1 MAGRSKAN
9 LHLNYPEGLRGTSLE
24 AKVLYTRLLCDDALN
39 HAGIL
44 PLRIALWADECEMSE
59 GDIDKALRELEDKRY
74 AYTDYKTHQV
84 LVRTLVRND
93 GIADMPNVLWSA
105 CRCALNLR
113 SPKLRRVLAGELRKL
128 APKPPD
134 KISEKTGKRYVY
146 PDPHGTADAID
157 PGPPEPSEGSDG
169 TLRRTLP
176 GSLPNPSEGMPR
188 DAGTPGGG
196 GGGGGKSSVGLSSS
210 SVGAAKRGTR
220 IPDDFTVTPAM
231 IDWARQH
238 TPLVGQTETDLFVEY
253 WQSESGA
260 KATKIDWVKAWQ
272 VWMRREQKSAERRP
286 GQLRVVPPPP
296 TPSDPAAAFDD
307 LRHRGDAQQAANLIG
322 ATWREPAKPPSDPTP
337 TAEWMHHR
345 RVEFIDLHADRIR
358 AALQARKA
366 AG

>member
-44 PLRIALWADECEMSE
+44 PLRAALWADECEMSE
-59 GDIDKALRELEDKRY
+59 GAIDKALRELEDKRF

-128 APKPPD
+128 AAKPED
-134 KISEKTGKRYVY
+134 KVSEKTGKRYVY

-157 PGPPEPSEGSDG
+157 PGPPDGNEGSP
-169 TLRRTLP
+169 RTLP
-176 GSLPNPSEGMPR
+176 GTLPNPSEPFPR

-196 GGGGGKSSVGLSSS
+196 GGGGGKSSVGSGSS
-210 SVGAAKRGTR
+210 SVAPRKRGTR
-220 IPDDFTVTPAM
+220 LPDNFEVTDEM
-231 IDWARQH
+231 RHWARTH
-238 TPLVGQTETDLFVEY
+238 TPLVGQTETDAFTDY
-253 WQSESGA
+253 WRAVPGA
-260 KATKIDWVKAWQ
+260 KGCKLDWQGTWRN
-272 VWMRREQKSAERRP
+272 WMRRANADAERRP
-286 GQLRVVPPPP
+286 NRGHLRAV
-296 TPSDPAAAFDD
+296 
-307 LRHRGDAQQAANLIG
+307 
-322 ATWREPAKPPSDPTP
+322 
-337 TAEWMHHR
+337 
-345 RVEFIDLHADRIR
+345 
-358 AALQARKA
+358 
-366 AG
+366 AGGSPEEGFWEQ